1 MQMESFQDR
10 RHFPRIRVYGSVE
23 GRIEPLD
30 DVLVVHDISL
40 GGFAVESP
48 LGFMTGSD
56 HQFEFT
62 LPTGKRV
69 RLTAIDVHCVRLNVA
84 GSAPHYFAGFA
95 FDRVRLKDQR
105 VIRDFMEAALRAV
118 A

>member
-1 MQMESFQDR
+1 MQMESLQDR
-10 RHFPRIRVYGSVE
+10 RRFPRMRVSGSVE

-48 LGFMTGSD
+48 MGFMTGSD
-56 HQFEFT
+56 HQFEFM
-62 LPTGKRV
+62 LPTGERL
-69 RLTAIDVHCVRLNVA
+69 RLTATDVHCVRLDVA

-95 FDRVRLKDQR
+95 FDRVGVKNQRAIKDF
-105 VIRDFMEAALRAV
+105 VDAALRAV